1 MLRVTQPAPM
11 SNTTA
16 TPARPPARAGVRR
29 PRRAA
34 PEFYG
39 WRIVAVLAVTET
51 VSWGVLYYAFVVFQV
66 PMGAELGLSSA
77 QLSAAFSLAVLATG
91 LAAVPVGRWLD
102 IRRPRALMTTGSAV
116 CALLVV
122 GWSQVTSAAGLYLVM
137 AGIGLARAAVLYD
150 PAFAVV
156 VRWFRTRRSSA
167 LLAVTV
173 VAGFASTIALPA
185 SNALI
190 GALGW
195 RHALL
200 VLAGVL
206 AVTTVLPHWL
216 VLRQDPAD
224 VGQHPDGADHPP
236 TAAAEHPTAA
246 TGSWAVTA
254 RWAAR
259 ESVFRWYAA
268 AFAAQAATVI
278 VVAVHLVPFLR
289 EQGHSATFAAAATGA
304 LGALSVSGRLVLTS
318 VARRVPVAV
327 MAAAMFAAQGAGV
340 LVLLLAGAQTWAA
353 VVFVFLFGLGF
364 GVGTIARPALLAA
377 SFGTFGF
384 ATLAGLV
391 TVVTTA
397 ATTLAPYAAGASRT
411 VTGSYTPALLGVLVL
426 SVGAAL
432 ALARAAQL
440 SAARDERKE
449 PTTLPGIT
457 PVPGRGRTR

>member
-1 MLRVTQPAPM
+1 MSRPTAGPDAVPAPVR
-11 SNTTA
+11 A
-16 TPARPPARAGVRR
+16 VPRAGVRPFR
-29 PRRAA
+29 PG
-34 PEFYG
+34 PSFYG

-51 VSWGVLYYAFVVFQV
+51 ISWGVLYYAFTVFQV

-102 IRRPRALMTTGSAV
+102 TRGPRGLMTAGSAGSAV
-116 CALLVV
+116 CAVLVV
-122 GWSQVTSAAGLYLVM
+122 AWSQVTSAAGLYLVM
-137 AGIGLARAAVLYD
+137 AGIGLARSAVLYD

-156 VRWFRTRRSSA
+156 VRWFHTRRSDA

-173 VAGFASTIALPA
+173 VAGFASTIALPS

-200 VLAGVL
+200 VLAAVL
-206 AVTTVLPHWL
+206 AVTTVAPHWL
-216 VLRQDPAD
+216 VLRRDPAD
-224 VGQHPDGADHPP
+224 LGQHPDGADHPP
-236 TAAAEHPTAA
+236 TAAAEHHAV
-246 TGSWAVTA
+246 TGSWTVTA

-259 ESVFRWYAA
+259 EPVFRWYAA

-318 VARRVPVAV
+318 VVRRVPVAV

-353 VVFVFLFGLGF
+353 VVFVLLFGLGF
-364 GVGTIARPALLAA
+364 GVGTIARPALLATA
-377 SFGTFGF
+377 FGTAGY

-391 TVVTTA
+391 AVVTTA
-397 ATTLAPYAAGASRT
+397 ATTLAPLAAGAART
-411 VTGSYTPALLGVLVL
+411 ATGSYTPALLGVLVL
-426 SVGAAL
+426 SVAAAV
-432 ALARAAQL
+432 ALVRAARLGQGT
-440 SAARDERKE
+440 RR
-449 PTTLPGIT
+449 
-457 PVPGRGRTR
+457 RGRAHGWADLG